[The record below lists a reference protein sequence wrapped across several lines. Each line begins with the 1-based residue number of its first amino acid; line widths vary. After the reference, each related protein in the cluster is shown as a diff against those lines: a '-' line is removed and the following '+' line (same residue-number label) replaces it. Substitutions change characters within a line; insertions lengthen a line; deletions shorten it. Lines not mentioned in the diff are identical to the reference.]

1 MQNLFDRKR
10 PDGAKVRGIKDLVI
24 TYFDFP
30 ETTVLTVAE
39 LRCHD
44 AGCRR

>member
-39 LRCHD
+39 LR
-44 AGCRR
+44 

>member
-10 PDGAKVRGIKDLVI
+10 PAGAKVRGIKDLVI

-39 LRCHD
+39 LR
-44 AGCRR
+44 